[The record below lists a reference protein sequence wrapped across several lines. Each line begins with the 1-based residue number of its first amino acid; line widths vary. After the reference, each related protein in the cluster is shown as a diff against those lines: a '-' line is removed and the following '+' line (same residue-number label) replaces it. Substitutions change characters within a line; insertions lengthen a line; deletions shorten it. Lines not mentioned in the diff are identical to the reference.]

1 MNNYATVQARI
12 DLYVLITGLSRRAV
26 NQFRKTLV
34 NEWTHGSDRRIGRAI
49 RGLERLWRDPEV
61 TVKLWLRTA
70 RGVLGAVHDF
80 LDDVITTVEE
90 LGARIAGA
98 IDRALL
104 WVERTAERVEQLA
117 ERYPRLVKVLRFI
130 GSTALLLLSG
140 RAAQRLPV
148 RALA

>member
-1 MNNYATVQARI
+1 MNNYATVQART
-12 DLYVLITGLSRRAV
+12 DLYAEVTGLSRRTV

-70 RGVLGAVHDF
+70 HGVLGAVRDF
-80 LDDVITTVEE
+80 LNDVITTIEE
-90 LGARIAGA
+90 LGARIASA

-104 WVERTAERVEQLA
+104 WVERTSERVENFLEQ
-117 ERYPRLVKVLRFI
+117 RPRLRKVLTFI
-130 GSTALLLLSG
+130 ANAALLFFG
-140 RAAQRLPV
+140 ARAARRLPA
-148 RALA
+148 RA